1 MINFLVIMMDL
12 WSDYSNDLSVIP
24 ILLILIFQI
33 LGEIT
38 RNIEKIF
45 KLDKYN
51 IFFGIIKG
59 N

>member
-12 WSDYSNDLSVIP
+12 WSGYSNDLSVIP

>member
-12 WSDYSNDLSVIP
+12 WSGYSNDLSVIP

-38 RNIEKIF
+38 RNIEKIL